1 MKTLVLIFHPDIEQ
15 SVINKRW
22 KKELE
27 KSPEKYFVRN
37 LYDIYPDEKI
47 DVNMEQKIIE
57 DFDTILFQF
66 PIYWFNC
73 PPFFKKYLD
82 DVLTYGWAYGSKSG
96 YKVASKKIGF
106 AVTAGINEKDYSAE
120 GKYKYTMN
128 ELLRPFEVTVNY
140 IRAEYKSFF
149 AYYDIEQNATE
160 EWIESSIPPFLNHV
174 NSL

>member
-1 MKTLVLIFHPDIEQ
+1 MKTLVLIFHPDMKQ

-96 YKVASKKIGF
+96 YKVDSKKIGF
-106 AVTAGINEKDYSAE
+106 AVTAGINEQDYSAE

-140 IRAEYKSFF
+140 VKAEYKSFF

-160 EWIESSIPPFLNHV
+160 EWIESSIPPFLDYV

>member
-1 MKTLVLIFHPDIEQ
+1 MKTLVLIFHPDMEQ

-22 KKELE
+22 RKELE

-160 EWIESSIPPFLNHV
+160 EWIESSIPPFLDYV